1 MKNRLN
7 ARLLLAVLGLLVTS
21 AAAEA
26 PKPAASQ
33 DPVLSAMQAEM
44 DRSKSQLKLEDVPAP
59 YYLDYRITDIDT
71 VDAQAT
77 FGAVRGEVRTRI
89 RVVRVVVRIGD
100 YKQDSFFNQGEGA
113 VDFVP
118 QGDDVLALR
127 HGLWLAT
134 DRRTS
139 RRPRR

>member
-7 ARLLLAVLGLLVTS
+7 ALLLLAVLGLSVTS
-21 AAAEA
+21 AAAES

-33 DPVLSAMQAEM
+33 DPVLSAMQTEM

-77 FGAVRGEVRTRI
+77 FGAVRGEVRTP
-89 RVVRVVVRIGD
+89 
-100 YKQDSFFNQGEGA
+100 DSRGA
-113 VDFVP
+113 SGGP
-118 QGDDVLALR
+118 
-127 HGLWLAT
+127 H
-134 DRRTS
+134 RRLQAGQLLQPGRG
-139 RRPRR
+139 RRRFCPAGR